1 MSYQG
6 NYPPSTPLTSS
17 QITDGAVQPV
27 DLSTGGPSWNG
38 SGGLIAAAPFFENSQ
53 TISANYTVISTNNA
67 MTAGPVTVAN
77 GITVTV
83 SNGATWTVV

>member
-17 QITDGAVQPV
+17 QITDGAVQPI
-27 DLSTGGPSWNG
+27 DLSTGAPSWNG

-53 TISANYTVISTNNA
+53 TISANYTLIATNNA
-67 MTAGPVTVAN
+67 MTAGPVTVAS

-83 SNGATWTVV
+83 SSGATWTVV

>member
-17 QITDGAVQPV
+17 QITDGAVQPI

-53 TISANYTVISTNNA
+53 TISSNYTLTVGNNA

-77 GITVTV
+77 GVTV
-83 SNGATWTVV
+83 EVPNLCTWTVV